1 MSSAPSLEFVRTM
14 TPVSFDGAS
23 PQNERVPAVPPLC
36 QMISVP
42 WDNKALKVEYA
53 KGVGV
58 RLKQPHAGNA
68 SEVKA
73 FREAIRKGL
82 SQPKGDG
89 KWPIPYAV
97 RRTAWH
103 ALDHAWEMEDRIP

>member
-1 MSSAPSLEFVRTM
+1 MYDHVL
-14 TPVSFDGAS
+14 GA
-23 PQNERVPAVPPLC
+23 E
-36 QMISVP
+36 
-42 WDNKALKVEYA
+42 VEYA

-58 RLKQPHAGNA
+58 RLKQPNAGNA